1 MSVNNEPN
9 IELSDIL
16 NTVKKQS
23 TYEIIIEQ
31 LQELIFSGAVKPGQ
45 KLPGERVLSEKLGS
59 SRNSVRL
66 AIKLLEF
73 MNLLEVR
80 PGSGVYVT
88 SKEKFERASI
98 NYNWRSLIKQHPL
111 MELIEA
117 RKCFEPFM
125 AELAAQNATK
135 TEIEEMEKDL
145 ENMEADINS
154 GKGII
159 NQATKFHELIFK
171 ASKNIILNQIG
182 LMLHNLSDESKRIS
196 LSKYDNTIQ
205 SLNEHKKILEAI
217 KNKNPGL
224 AAKSMT
230 EHLQS
235 VEEHLRDSVAR

>member
-1 MSVNNEPN
+1 MSADNESNVELIDIIN
-9 IELSDIL
+9 I
-16 NTVKKQS
+16 VRKQS

-31 LQELIFSGAVKPGQ
+31 LQELIFSGALKPGQ
-45 KLPGERVLSEKLGS
+45 KLPGERILSKKLGS

-88 SKEKFERASI
+88 STEKFKRASI
-98 NYNWRSLIKQHPL
+98 NYNWSSLIKQHPL

-117 RKCFEPFM
+117 RRCFEPFM
-125 AELAAQNATK
+125 VALAAENATK
-135 TEIEEMEKDL
+135 SEIEEMEKNL
-145 ENMEADINS
+145 EKMEADIKN

-159 NQATKFHELIFK
+159 DQATKFHELIFK

-196 LSKYDNTIQ
+196 LSKQDHAIQ
-205 SLNEHKKILEAI
+205 SLKDHRQIMEAI
-217 KNKNPGL
+217 KNKNPDL
-224 AAKSMT
+224 AAKKME
-230 EHLQS
+230 EHLLS
-235 VEEHLRDSVAR
+235 VEEHLRDSVAK